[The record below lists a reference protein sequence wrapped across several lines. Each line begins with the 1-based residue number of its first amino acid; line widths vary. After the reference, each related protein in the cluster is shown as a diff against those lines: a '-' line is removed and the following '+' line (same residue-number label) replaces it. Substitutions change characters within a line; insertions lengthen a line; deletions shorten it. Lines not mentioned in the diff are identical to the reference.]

1 MTSDK
6 LFSVA
11 DRLAGFAERN
21 EPLEP
26 AMTAL
31 CASIIRDC
39 AEMLAGM
46 EACALVPEVAAELVD
61 MIEKQHAA

>member
-11 DRLAGFAERN
+11 DRLAGFAARG

-31 CASIIRDC
+31 AASIIRDC
-39 AEMLAGM
+39 AEMIAGM
-46 EACALVPEVAAELVD
+46 EAATLAPNVADHLAEILHD
-61 MIEKQHAA
+61 AA

>member
-11 DRLAGFAERN
+11 DRLAGFAERG

-46 EACALVPEVAAELVD
+46 EACVIAPAVCDELVEIMHD
-61 MIEKQHAA
+61 AA

>member
-11 DRLAGFAERN
+11 DRLAGFAARG

-26 AMTAL
+26 AMAAL
-31 CASIIRDC
+31 VASIVHHA
-39 AEMLAGM
+39 AEMTANM
-46 EACALVPEVAAELVD
+46 EACVVAPTVCAELAEIMHD
-61 MIEKQHAA
+61 AA